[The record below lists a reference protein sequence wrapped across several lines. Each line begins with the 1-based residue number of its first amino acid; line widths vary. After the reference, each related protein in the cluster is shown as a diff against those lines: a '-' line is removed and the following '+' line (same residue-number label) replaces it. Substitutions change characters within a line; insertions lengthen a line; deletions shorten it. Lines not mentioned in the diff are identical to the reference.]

1 MTILI
6 NTMITYYC
14 VHTYLSSVTS
24 QENTFVNICSRG
36 CIPRKHRK
44 INVVNYIF
52 HILDSSA
59 YSKQQM
65 HFKII
70 FVIVNMTIV
79 MCYFSLN
86 FLFIIQISKNKGI
99 LRKLVVFCQ
108 SVTESSV
115 NHQQEL
121 IKLLHT
127 GSYLQ
132 LLHHVGNV
140 THFPVNVTILEI

>member
-1 MTILI
+1 MSVNTHILTHTHVYMYNKIIKINPKNLNSIMTVYVGHHVSQHKMTILI

-86 FLFIIQISKNKGI
+86 FLFII
-99 LRKLVVFCQ
+99 
-108 SVTESSV
+108 
-115 NHQQEL
+115 
-121 IKLLHT
+121 
-127 GSYLQ
+127 
-132 LLHHVGNV
+132 
-140 THFPVNVTILEI
+140 